1 LSKLGLGNL
10 CSTGM
15 AILLTEVAHIV
26 RMLVLTLLSASVF
39 ISQYSAFALSAWYA
53 AWATATAIWIVS
65 TGTTF
70 AAGVPKGIIPVGTMF
85 VAQCRF
91 TSFEEAWRRGDIS
104 IEQSVSLL
112 LVYYRLGH

>member
-1 LSKLGLGNL
+1 
-10 CSTGM
+10 M

-26 RMLVLTLLSASVF
+26 RMLVLTLLSASVY

-70 AAGVPKGIIPVGTMF
+70 AAGVPKWIIPVGTTF
-85 VAQCRF
+85 VARCRF
-91 TSFEEAWRRGDIS
+91 RNFEEAWRRSDIS
-104 IEQSVSLL
+104 IEQSFSLL
-112 LVYYRLGH
+112 AVAHRLGHWMQ